1 MPDRLA
7 QARSRCLSN
16 TIAGCVAPGDAALLC
31 RFAQQACAPSLRIP
45 AILAPGL
52 QPMDSMGP
60 PCHTLCT
67 PAPGFLAYLTHYPHP
82 YSCRLKHRR
91 FTRSQHVPNC
101 TYESAASTLISV
113 IMWRVLNMQ
122 ICDRCRKVGSML
134 TIRFENVPMSYPSV
148 RRLQCGRPALE
159 AQMLELCMALH
170 TCSTRR
176 YQPAC
181 TEHTLPLHQRRPEI
195 LTS

>member
-1 MPDRLA
+1 MCCAGGRRLA
-7 QARSRCLSN
+7 VQICSA
-16 TIAGCVAPGDAALLC
+16 
-31 RFAQQACAPSLRIP
+31 SLRSVSSNSSKPCTRI
-45 AILAPGL
+45 AAHGQHEASRRSCCL
-52 QPMDSMGP
+52 GP

-82 YSCRLKHRR
+82 YSCRLKHRG

-101 TYESAASTLISV
+101 TYESAPSTLISV
-113 IMWRVLNMQ
+113 IMWRVLNMH